1 MTTPRQRPATAT
13 VQRGAVQNDSNNDK
27 NNAPAAEAEGSTSV
41 AADAVASVHKSDGGG
56 GDAVGVVPRHAV
68 RASPSPTGGRMSSSY
83 RC

>member
-27 NNAPAAEAEGSTSV
+27 NNAPAAEAEGSTNV
-41 AADAVASVHKSDGGG
+41 AADAVASVHKSDG